1 LISDKTR
8 ERLGAGEAVLGYFAP
23 AGVDEGVAGTLR
35 WREDGGAMI
44 ELLEEADW
52 PGGLGEERFVVH
64 CLLGDQEE
72 VTVLGAWVKTV
83 TDFKVVTRIVG
94 STLLLG
100 EQVERSK
107 RWPRA
112 FYRTA
117 NLTAWRKVSG
127 LERSWP
133 RPRKNPE
140 LRRLEWDP
148 PAAEI
153 VKVKGAELRFA
164 TASDFES
171 GYSPVARIATRQRLV
186 VNPLHPMT
194 IDRLMRDYAIP
205 LVSLTA
211 FAADRPDGLLEE
223 TYFDPESG
231 KRVEVW
237 RSGRDYPEADWW
249 DRMLFEAADLK
260 DFRLSVVRWWRLF
273 EKVRPALAIFADHL
287 REGNSYSPGRLLT
300 AHTALAAYCDA
311 GHGHRKFKKLS
322 EFTGVPEEVTGTE
335 GDALALIGKSR
346 DYFSHLGSTRSKFT
360 VEEIEANAPLST
372 RRIGALMQ
380 SCLLREL
387 GFTAPQTTRLLR
399 DHYRNWPLGT
409 RGS

>member
-171 GYSPVARIATRQRLV
+171 GYSPGGQPPAPDDDRSADARLRDPTRLADRLRGGPARRATRG
-186 VNPLHPMT
+186 
-194 IDRLMRDYAIP
+194 D
-205 LVSLTA
+205 
-211 FAADRPDGLLEE
+211 LL
-223 TYFDPESG
+223 
-231 KRVEVW
+231 
-237 RSGRDYPEADWW
+237 
-249 DRMLFEAADLK
+249 
-260 DFRLSVVRWWRLF
+260 
-273 EKVRPALAIFADHL
+273 
-287 REGNSYSPGRLLT
+287 
-300 AHTALAAYCDA
+300 
-311 GHGHRKFKKLS
+311 
-322 EFTGVPEEVTGTE
+322 
-335 GDALALIGKSR
+335 
-346 DYFSHLGSTRSKFT
+346 
-360 VEEIEANAPLST
+360 
-372 RRIGALMQ
+372 
-380 SCLLREL
+380 
-387 GFTAPQTTRLLR
+387 
-399 DHYRNWPLGT
+399 
-409 RGS
+409 